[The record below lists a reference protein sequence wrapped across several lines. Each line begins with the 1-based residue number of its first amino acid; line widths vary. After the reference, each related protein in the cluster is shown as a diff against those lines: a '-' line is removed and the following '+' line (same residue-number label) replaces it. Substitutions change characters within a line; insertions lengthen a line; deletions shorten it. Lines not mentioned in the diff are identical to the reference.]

1 MARKKKTTNENS
13 TNSIY
18 DDKGSTELSH
28 ALGDAFGQI
37 IKRDFGQYVA
47 PPPLVTPTGIVPL
60 DYLLGGGIVSSK
72 PVMLSSTPETGK
84 STFCFQFSK
93 AFLGK
98 HDNGVVVYLD
108 IEGAGN
114 ITQNDEDTISTTISR
129 LDSFGLKD
137 SSFQYQPVIL
147 TIAGVFD
154 LLEKLAAI
162 KQAFEEKL
170 KKEFCIM
177 VIWDSLSATR
187 SSKTDSVEDVNSQ
200 IGFKARELT
209 FKLEKFSPMISFKRI
224 TFLVVDQVRA
234 NLKIELDGPYKPSE
248 KSVGNFNDYRAATS
262 INSLNHLTGQWLY
275 FSKKKTITVA
285 DGMGIDGWEINVT
298 TEKNKYAPSQYT
310 ITCIF
315 DKINGFDKFWSEYRF
330 ISEMCPSENKIYKK
344 LEKNL
349 TYPLNIKKSG
359 PQVKLIVFE
368 EEAPDSIIFESKSMY
383 RKDMK
388 AFYETNDEFHQWFD
402 YAVEVAS
409 KQRIIGG
416 LFKCQTLEYVDSE
429 SDVADNVEVISDDD
443 MNQLINTQELQQ
455 EPQQIMQ
462 QELEPDPGYQEP
474 TIEPEL
480 EERQYANLL

>member
-1 MARKKKTTNENS
+1 MARKKTATTVS
-13 TNSIY
+13 TNSIQTENA
-18 DDKGSTELSH
+18 STELSQ
-28 ALGDAFGQI
+28 ALGDAFGQVI
-37 IKRDFGQYVA
+37 ERDFGSYIA
-47 PPPLVTPTGIVPL
+47 PPPIMTSTGIVPL
-60 DYLLGGGIVSSK
+60 DYLLGGGLVSSK
-72 PVMLSSTPETGK
+72 PIMISSTPETGK
-84 STFCFQFSK
+84 STFCFQFSRL
-93 AFLGK
+93 FLDS
-98 HDNGVVVYLD
+98 HENGVVVYLD

-114 ITQNDEDTISTTISR
+114 LQKDDNSITTTVSR
-129 LDSFGLKD
+129 IETFGLDDK
-137 SSFQYQPVIL
+137 SFQYQPVIL
-147 TIAGVFD
+147 TIGGVFD
-154 LLEKLAAI
+154 LLEKLSSI

-170 KKEFCIM
+170 KKEFFIM
-177 VIWDSLSATR
+177 VVWDSLSATR
-187 SSKTDSVEDVNSQ
+187 SGKTDVVEDVNSQ

-234 NLKIELDGPYKPSE
+234 NLKIALDGPYKPSE

-474 TIEPEL
+474 TIELEL